1 MPKFD
6 QENCELEYY
15 DIDWLNILK
24 LGEKSVNLATNNFRD
39 AMNYVM
45 NKCASLK
52 KLISINLD

>member
-6 QENCELEYY
+6 QENCELEFS

-39 AMNYVM
+39 AMNYVL

-52 KLISINLD
+52 KLISISLD

>member
-39 AMNYVM
+39 VMNYVL

-52 KLISINLD
+52 KLISISLD